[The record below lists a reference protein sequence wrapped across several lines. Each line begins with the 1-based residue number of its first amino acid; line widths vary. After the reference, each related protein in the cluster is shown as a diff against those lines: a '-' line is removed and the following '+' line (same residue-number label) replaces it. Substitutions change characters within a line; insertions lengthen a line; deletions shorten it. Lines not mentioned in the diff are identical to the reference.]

1 MALSSKF
8 RYVVVFLAILTG
20 SIIELVRGYRFLIV
34 AVGFFAFLT
43 IGFLIVFLAGSKER
57 ALRRRQKRDY
67 YA

>member
-1 MALSSKF
+1 MALSSQF

-34 AVGFFAFLT
+34 AVGFSAFLT
-43 IGFLIVFLAGSKER
+43 VGFLIVFLAGSKER